1 MQVSL
6 LQCQSGRDVEEN
18 LSFIREQLDALTI
31 GEAPHLVVLPECC
44 LLFGG
49 HESQQLAHAGDDA
62 ASELKQ
68 ALAAMA
74 KQYGI
79 YLVAGTIPILADDGR
94 VYSRSYL
101 FNDKGET
108 LGHYDKLH
116 LFDVDVDDGTK
127 SYRESDTFCPGE
139 NITVVDTPFGKVGM
153 AICYD
158 IRFADLFRAMRLQG
172 AEIIVLP
179 AAFTRVTGRVHWLP
193 LLQARAIETQCF
205 VLAAAQWGEHNQG
218 RRETWGHSC
227 VIDPWGELVAVKPE
241 GCGWL
246 STEISLDAIEKIRRN
261 IPVVEHNRF
270 VAPTL
275 QAARQKETIK

>member
-18 LSFIREQLDALTI
+18 LKFIREQLDLL
-31 GEAPHLVVLPECC
+31 ESSERPHLVVLPECC

-49 HESQQLAHAGDDA
+49 HERQQLAYAGNDA
-62 ASELKQ
+62 DSELKQ
-68 ALAAMA
+68 TLAALA

-79 YLVAGTIPILADDGR
+79 YLVAGTIPILADEGR
-94 VYSRSYL
+94 VFSRSYL
-101 FNDKGET
+101 FDDSGET

-139 NITVVDTPFGKVGM
+139 AISVIDTPFGKVGM

-218 RRETWGHSC
+218 KRETWGHSC
-227 VIDPWGELVAVKPE
+227 VISPWGEVQAIQPE

-246 STEISLDAIEKIRRN
+246 SAEIDLATLEGIRRN
-261 IPVVEHNRF
+261 IPVVAHNRF
-270 VAPTL
+270 ESPKL
-275 QAARQKETIK
+275 KR